1 MANPDETERDSTA
14 ETAAQTPE
22 MSDKDAGGPGADV
35 TGTKT
40 EAAAQAAPEK
50 APKPATE
57 SAPAKPKP
65 VPPPPRGG
73 MSLVWGG
80 IIAAVI
86 GSVGTL
92 VVLPKLPPELRE
104 KVLPGAQSTV
114 EKDLA
119 AQAAKLE
126 AVVKTMAELQAGNAG
141 VAALQTA
148 VGELSGKLQ
157 ALEAAG
163 GTAPAAPV
171 DLSGVQGQIDALK
184 AMVEKSPAFAS
195 QQQLE
200 VATVEAKA
208 KIAEAEAETAK
219 IRAKSEAAAKKAIA
233 QAAVARLLAAFE
245 TDAPIDGALGDVAA
259 AGVSVPAAL
268 KGDLPS
274 IAALKAAFPEAARK
288 ALTTARKVTAGETMT
303 DKLGAFLLA
312 QTGARSL
319 TAKDGTGPDAVL
331 SRAQTAV
338 DAAQFDAALT
348 EIAALPEAAQ
358 ADLQSWKDMV
368 AKRAAAQT
376 AIADLTQ
383 SVQ

>member
-14 ETAAQTPE
+14 EIAAQTPE
-22 MSDKDAGGPGADV
+22 MSDKDAGSPGADV
-35 TGTKT
+35 TEAKT
-40 EAAAQAAPEK
+40 EAAAPAAAAPVS
-50 APKPATE
+50 KPASE

-65 VPPPPRGG
+65 VQQPPRGG
-73 MSLVWGG
+73 MSVVWGG

-92 VVLPKLPPELRE
+92 VVLPKLPPELRD
-104 KVLPGAQSTV
+104 KVLPGAQSEV
-114 EKDLA
+114 EKTLA
-119 AQAAKLE
+119 DQTARLDGVIKA
-126 AVVKTMAELQAGNAG
+126 MAELQAGNAG

-148 VGELSGKLQ
+148 VGDLTSKVQ
-157 ALEAAG
+157 TLEAQG

-200 VATVEAKA
+200 AATAAAKA
-208 KIAEAEAETAK
+208 QIAAAEAETAK
-219 IRAKSEAAAKKAIA
+219 IRAESEAAAKKAIA
-233 QAAVARLLAAFE
+233 QAAVARVAAAFE

-259 AGVSVPAAL
+259 AGVSVPDAL
-268 KGDLPS
+268 KGALPS
-274 IAALKAAFPEAARK
+274 IAAIKAAFPEAARK
-288 ALTTARKVTAGETMT
+288 ALTTARKATAGDTVT
-303 DKLGAFLLA
+303 DKLGSFLLA

-348 EIAALPEAAQ
+348 EIGTLPEAAQ

-368 AKRAAAQT
+368 AQRASAQA

>member
-22 MSDKDAGGPGADV
+22 MSEKDADGPGADV
-35 TGTKT
+35 TAAKT
-40 EAAAQAAPEK
+40 EAAKPT
-50 APKPATE
+50 APKPAAE

-65 VPPPPRGG
+65 VSQPPRGG
-73 MSLVWGG
+73 MSVVWGG

-92 VVLPKLPPELRE
+92 VVLPKLPPELRD
-104 KVLPGAQSTV
+104 KVLPGAQSDV
-114 EKDLA
+114 EKNLA
-119 AQAAKLE
+119 DQAAKLDGVIK
-126 AVVKTMAELQAGNAG
+126 AMAELQAGNAG

-148 VGELSGKLQ
+148 VGELTGQ
-157 ALEAAG
+157 VQTLEAQG

-200 VATVEAKA
+200 AATAAAKA
-208 KIAEAEAETAK
+208 QIAAAEAETAK
-219 IRAKSEAAAKKAIA
+219 IRAESEAAAKKAIA
-233 QAAVARLLAAFE
+233 QAAVARVAAAFE

-259 AGVSVPAAL
+259 AGVSVPEAL

-274 IAALKAAFPEAARK
+274 IAAIKAAFPEAARE
-288 ALTTARKVTAGETMT
+288 ALTTARKATAGATVT
-303 DKLGAFLLA
+303 DKLGSFLLA

-368 AKRAAAQT
+368 AKRAAART